1 MRKIRYYIL
10 SSILFLS
17 ISCVNDIRK
26 AYNNFRHETINFPAM
41 IKVENREIKPYNTHY
56 GIPKMIFYFDSL
68 ECNHCRIEHLLDY
81 HIIYK
86 TTENAPEFDVMI
98 IFSPRQDD
106 YDSVVEE
113 LMIHDFPFPIY
124 IDFNGEFR
132 KQNYFIPS
140 DRRFH
145 SFLLDGSG
153 HPVFIGNPI
162 ASDSMSSL
170 FDRALEEL
178 K

>member
-1 MRKIRYYIL
+1 
-10 SSILFLS
+10 
-17 ISCVNDIRK
+17 
-26 AYNNFRHETINFPAM
+26 M

-106 YDSVVEE
+106 YDSVSMGNSGSKIILFHLTDVSTAFFWTVPA
-113 LMIHDFPFPIY
+113 IPF
-124 IDFNGEFR
+124 
-132 KQNYFIPS
+132 
-140 DRRFH
+140 
-145 SFLLDGSG
+145 L
-153 HPVFIGNPI
+153 
-162 ASDSMSSL
+162 
-170 FDRALEEL
+170 
-178 K
+178 

>member
-26 AYNNFRHETINFPAM
+26 TYNNFRHETINFPAM

-81 HIIYK
+81 NIIYK

-106 YDSVVEE
+106 YDSVFYRESNSERQHVQPVRPGFRRIEVMSFGVWRDPGVIQICSW
-113 LMIHDFPFPIY
+113 LYYVPSIAFP
-124 IDFNGEFR
+124 E
-132 KQNYFIPS
+132 
-140 DRRFH
+140 
-145 SFLLDGSG
+145 
-153 HPVFIGNPI
+153 
-162 ASDSMSSL
+162 
-170 FDRALEEL
+170 
-178 K
+178 